1 MALHSSLNE
10 ASKLAVAA
18 VFKVGVPAPG
28 LSPTTGNGVAR
39 AAAPRV
45 PGPSVGPRGGGLGRA
60 TLTVY
65 TKTVYTHT
73 DAWPKTL

>member
-18 VFKVGVPAPG
+18 VFKVRVPAVSPRR
-28 LSPTTGNGVAR
+28 PTTALPVLRRR
-39 AAAPRV
+39 ACL
-45 PGPSVGPRGGGLGRA
+45 GQPSVGPRGGGLGRA

-65 TKTVYTHT
+65 TQTVYTHT